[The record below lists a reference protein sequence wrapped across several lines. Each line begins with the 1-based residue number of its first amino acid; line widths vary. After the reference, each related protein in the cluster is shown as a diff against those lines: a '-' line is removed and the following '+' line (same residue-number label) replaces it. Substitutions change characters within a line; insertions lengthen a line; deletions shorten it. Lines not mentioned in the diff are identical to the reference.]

1 LWGDSFNYH
10 ILSVG
15 SLTPQKN
22 YHLLIKAFSKISK
35 KLNAKLVILG
45 EGKLRPSLQS
55 LILELG
61 LKDKVLLAGFADNPY
76 PWYLTADVYVLSSD
90 WEGLPTVLIEALE
103 SGLPI
108 VSTDC
113 ESGPKE
119 ILENGRYGKLVPMND
134 INAMSDAITISLSEY
149 HDKEFLMRRARDF
162 SIENI
167 SKQYLEYFGL
177 IEE

>member
-1 LWGDSFNYH
+1 M
-10 ILSVG
+10 
-15 SLTPQKN
+15 
-22 YHLLIKAFSKISK
+22 
-35 KLNAKLVILG
+35 
-45 EGKLRPSLQS
+45 
-55 LILELG
+55 
-61 LKDKVLLAGFADNPY
+61 AGFADNPY

-134 INAMSDAITISLSEY
+134 IDALSNAIMVSLSEY
-149 HDKEFLMRRARDF
+149 HDKESLKMRARDF